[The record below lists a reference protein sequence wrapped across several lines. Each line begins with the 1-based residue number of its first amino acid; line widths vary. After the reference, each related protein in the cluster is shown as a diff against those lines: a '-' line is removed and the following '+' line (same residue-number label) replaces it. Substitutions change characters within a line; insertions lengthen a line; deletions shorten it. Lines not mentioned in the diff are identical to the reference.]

1 MSFVA
6 LGFLR
11 KDVSRQRQRWDE
23 AQLRHVARSLGYDL
37 SRTITFSQLTR
48 DPMRQLLDT
57 VVRFDADAVV
67 VPSVD
72 HFTDHIVPAAL
83 IEITDVITVAPE
95 HIYTQSTTTELSRR
109 ATG

>member
-37 SRTITFSQLTR
+37 SRTITFSHLTR
-48 DPMRQLLDT
+48 DPVRQLLDT
-57 VVRFDADAVV
+57 VARLDADAVV
-67 VPSVD
+67 VPSVA
-72 HFTDHIVPAAL
+72 HFTDHIIPAAL
-83 IEITDVITVAPE
+83 IEITDVITVAPV
-95 HIYTQSTTTELSRR
+95 HVYTQCAPGDLSRK

>member
-23 AQLRHVARSLGYDL
+23 TQVRHVARRLGYEL
-37 SRTITFSQLTR
+37 SKTITFSHLTR
-48 DPMRQLLDT
+48 DPVRQLLDT

-67 VPSVD
+67 VPSVE
-72 HFTDHIVPAAL
+72 HFADHIIPAELVA
-83 IEITDVITVAPE
+83 ITDVITVAPE
-95 HIYTQSTTTELSRR
+95 HIYAHWQEWEMSPAERL
-109 ATG
+109 